1 MVTHAKSEPLRQFG
15 IVAADP
21 LRLLG
26 FQSLFPPDSG
36 VVLVPLLHP
45 TAEVL
50 AHLSLVVIDAS
61 CTDLVFDMI
70 EALRKT
76 SPDVRVVVVGLNTD
90 PDYVERVIG
99 AGARG
104 YLTHAATEAEIRMAV
119 DIVLDGSVWA
129 PRKILAQLLEK
140 SRTDHQQQAKP
151 PTALTPRETDVLRLL
166 VQGASNKE
174 IGAELNIDAAAVKAH
189 VGRLMR
195 KVGVSNRTA
204 LSVEVTR
211 QGLLADLPPAV

>member
-1 MVTHAKSEPLRQFG
+1 
-15 IVAADP
+15 
-21 LRLLG
+21 
-26 FQSLFPPDSG
+26 
-36 VVLVPLLHP
+36 
-45 TAEVL
+45 
-50 AHLSLVVIDAS
+50 
-61 CTDLVFDMI
+61 
-70 EALRKT
+70 
-76 SPDVRVVVVGLNTD
+76 
-90 PDYVERVIG
+90 
-99 AGARG
+99 
-104 YLTHAATEAEIRMAV
+104 MAV

-151 PTALTPRETDVLRLL
+151 PAALTPRETDVLRLL

-211 QGLLADLPPAV
+211 QRLLAGPPPAI